1 VQAEAEMKD
10 KSPIKSKEETPA
22 QKPESVVPQAVPPLM
37 EHPFPKSTATG
48 EKLKKLLERVGP
60 DDTVAILINA
70 DPDAMSSAMALQR
83 LFWRRVKKTRVFRTN
98 VIKRADNLAMIKL
111 LNVKQQHIR
120 KLDPARINKW
130 AIVDSQP
137 HHQDALSKFRFDII
151 IDHHPPSVDSVA
163 GFVDIREE
171 YGATATMMTE
181 YLRTAKIAPSPRLA
195 TALFYGIKTDTD
207 NFVRASIP
215 NDIDAFRYLYH
226 YTNIH
231 IVKMIESSEL
241 TRKSLASFRT
251 ALENLVFF
259 QDKAF
264 IHMGKVTDPDILVIL
279 ADFFLKLVES
289 TWCIV
294 SGVYGQKLIVIF
306 RHAGFR
312 LDAGKVAEKLFGQW
326 GSAGGH
332 KSAARAEIPLEA
344 IPVASQEEPLLGEF
358 VLNQI
363 KGM

>member
-1 VQAEAEMKD
+1 MKTRKTVKSREVVAVQKR
-10 KSPIKSKEETPA
+10 ETEVA
-22 QKPESVVPQAVPPLM
+22 GIPPLM
-37 EHPFPKSTATG
+37 EHPFPKSTPVT
-48 EKLKKLLERVGP
+48 EKLKKLLERVEAE
-60 DDTVAILINA
+60 DTVAILINA

-83 LFWRRVKKTRVFRTN
+83 LFWRRVKKTWVFRTN

-111 LNVKQQHIR
+111 LNIKQQHIR
-120 KLDPARINKW
+120 KLNPARISKW
-130 AIVDSQP
+130 VIVDSQP
-137 HHQDALSKFRFDII
+137 QHNEALSKFRFDII
-151 IDHHPPSVDSVA
+151 IDHHTPDPGSVA
-163 GFVDIREE
+163 PFVDIRED

-181 YLRTAKIAPSPRLA
+181 YLRAARITPSPRLA

-215 NDIDAFRYLYH
+215 NDINAFRYLYP
-226 YTNIH
+226 YANIP
-231 IVKMIESSEL
+231 IVKMIESSEM
-241 TRKSLASFRT
+241 TRKTLTSFRA

-259 QDKAF
+259 RDKAY
-264 IHMGKVTDPDILVIL
+264 IHMGKVNDPDILVIL

-312 LDAGKVAEKLFGQW
+312 LDAGKVAQKLFGQW

-332 KSAARAEIPLEA
+332 KSAARAEIPIEA
-344 IPVASQEEPLLGEF
+344 IPTPAREEPELKEFLLT
-358 VLNQI
+358 VI

>member
-1 VQAEAEMKD
+1 MKE
-10 KSPIKSKEETPA
+10 KKLTKSKEETPA
-22 QKPESVVPQAVPPLM
+22 APKPEPVAPSVPPLM
-37 EHPFPKSTATG
+37 EHPFPKSTPVG
-48 EKLKKLLERVGP
+48 EKLKRLLERVEP
-60 DDTVAILINA
+60 EDTVAILINA

-111 LNVKQQHIR
+111 LNIKQQHIR
-120 KLDPARINKW
+120 RLNPARISKW
-130 AIVDSQP
+130 VIVDSQP
-137 HHQDALSKFRFDII
+137 HHHEALSKFHFDII
-151 IDHHPPSVDSVA
+151 IDHHPPSPASA
-163 GFVDIREE
+163 AAFVDIRED

-181 YLRTAKIAPSPRLA
+181 YLRAAKITPSPRLA

-215 NDIDAFRYLYH
+215 NDIDAFRYLYP

-231 IVKMIESSEL
+231 IVKMIESSEM
-241 TRKSLASFRT
+241 TRKTLASFRT

-259 QDKAF
+259 KDKAC
-264 IHMGKVTDPDILVIL
+264 IHMGKVNDPDILVIL

-312 LDAGKVAEKLFGQW
+312 LDAGKVAQKLFGQW

-332 KSAARAEIPLEA
+332 KSAARAEIALEA
-344 IPVASQEEPLLGEF
+344 IPAPSQEEPVLGEF

>member
-1 VQAEAEMKD
+1 MKE
-10 KSPIKSKEETPA
+10 KGPIKSKEETPV
-22 QKPESVVPQAVPPLM
+22 QKPDPVSLGKPPLM
-37 EHPFPKSTATG
+37 EHPFPKSTPVA
-48 EKLKKLLERVGP
+48 EKLKKLLEQVEAE
-60 DDTVAILINA
+60 DTVAILINA

-111 LNVKQQHIR
+111 LNIKEQHIR
-120 KLDPARINKW
+120 RLNPSRISKW
-130 AIVDSQP
+130 VIVDSQP
-137 HHQDALSKFRFDII
+137 HHNEALSKFRFDII
-151 IDHHPPSVDSVA
+151 IDHHPPSPGSVA
-163 GFVDIREE
+163 SFVDIREE

-181 YLRTAKIAPSPRLA
+181 YLRAAKITPSPRLA

-207 NFVRASIP
+207 NFVRASLP
-215 NDIDAFRYLYH
+215 NDIDAFRYLYP

-231 IVKMIESSEL
+231 TVKMIESSEM
-241 TRKSLASFRT
+241 TRKTLTSFRT

-259 QDKAF
+259 KDKAY
-264 IHMGKVTDPDILVIL
+264 IHMGKVNDPDILVIL

-312 LDAGKVAEKLFGQW
+312 LDAGKVAQRLFGQW

-332 KSAARAEIPLEA
+332 KSAARAEIPMEV
-344 IPVASQEEPLLGEF
+344 IPAPSQEDPELKEFLLT
-358 VLNQI
+358 QI
-363 KGM
+363 KGV

>member
-1 VQAEAEMKD
+1 MR
-10 KSPIKSKEETPA
+10 
-22 QKPESVVPQAVPPLM
+22 
-37 EHPFPKSTATG
+37 HPFSKSTPVA
-48 EKLKKLLERVGP
+48 EKLKKLLAQVEP
-60 DDTVAILINA
+60 EDTVGILINA
-70 DPDAMSSAMALQR
+70 DPDAISSALALQR
-83 LFWRRVKKTRVFRTN
+83 LFWRRVKKTWVFRTN

-111 LNVKQQHIR
+111 LNIKQQHIR
-120 KLDPARINKW
+120 KLNPARISRW

-137 HHQDALSKFRFDII
+137 HHQEALSKFRFDII
-151 IDHHPPSVDSVA
+151 IDHHPLSNGSSA
-163 GFVDIREE
+163 AFVDIRED

-181 YLRTAKIAPSPRLA
+181 YLIAAKIKPSPRLA

-215 NDIDAFRYLYH
+215 NDIEAFRYLYPF
-226 YTNIH
+226 TNIH
-231 IVKMIESSEL
+231 IVKMIESSEM
-241 TRKSLASFRT
+241 TRKTLTHFRA

-259 QDKAF
+259 KDKAY
-264 IHMGKVTDPDILVIL
+264 IHMGKVNDPDILVIL

-312 LDAGKVAEKLFGQW
+312 LDAGKIAQKLFGPW
-326 GSAGGH
+326 GPAGGH
-332 KSAARAEIPLEA
+332 KSAARAEIPMEA
-344 IPVASQEEPLLGEF
+344 IPVPAQEEPGLKEF
-358 VLNQI
+358 ILNRI